1 MAMALS
7 IYSNLPV
14 AFLLERL
21 VLLGTY
27 RFVCLTTRAVRSFEK
42 KKSGVLRSSPSQS
55 VPVLTQL
62 LANSPPGTEWH
73 PKKNWSTPCC
83 QIVHTPESRSWF
95 YCPEEGEK

>member
-42 KKSGVLRSSPSQS
+42 KKSGVLRSSPSHRT
-55 VPVLTQL
+55 VLTQL
-62 LANSPPGTEWH
+62 LAITPP
-73 PKKNWSTPCC
+73 P
-83 QIVHTPESRSWF
+83 VF
-95 YCPEEGEK
+95 